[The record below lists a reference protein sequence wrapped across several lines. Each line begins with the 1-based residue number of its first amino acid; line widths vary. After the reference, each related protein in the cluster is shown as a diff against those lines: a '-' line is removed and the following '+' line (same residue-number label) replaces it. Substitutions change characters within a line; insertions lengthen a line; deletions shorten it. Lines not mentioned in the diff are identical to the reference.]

1 MKASMFRLKT
11 MIGSWN
17 TRSKSPVG
25 EIDEISKVLQ
35 ALEETKNIKEGKKS
49 HFVSRM
55 I

>member
-1 MKASMFRLKT
+1 MVVVPLDEFD
-11 MIGSWN
+11 
-17 TRSKSPVG
+17 
-25 EIDEISKVLQ
+25 IDEISKVLQ